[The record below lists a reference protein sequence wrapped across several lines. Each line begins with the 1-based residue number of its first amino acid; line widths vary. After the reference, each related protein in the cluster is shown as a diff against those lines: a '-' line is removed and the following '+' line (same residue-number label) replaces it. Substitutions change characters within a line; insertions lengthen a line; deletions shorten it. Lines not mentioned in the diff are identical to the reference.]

1 MKEYGEVLENVDLK
15 NYNTYK
21 IGGKSRF
28 IIKPYNI
35 KSLIKLLKYL
45 KEKNIKYFVLG
56 KGSNVILPDKDYNG
70 AVILLDNLK
79 EIKVN
84 GNIVEVESGII
95 LTKFINTLISNNL
108 GGLENLYGIP
118 GTLGGAIHGNAG
130 CYGSVISDCLVSVT
144 YLENETVK
152 TLKKENC
159 EFLYRDS
166 IFKHDKN
173 KIILSAKFELD
184 KKDNQVMQN
193 IVKENLLKRKNT
205 QPIEFH
211 NAGSVFRNP
220 INLSSGKLIEE
231 SGLKGYNVNDA
242 EISTK
247 HANFIINKGNATSE
261 DIKELINIVKEK
273 IKDKYDIDLI
283 LEQEIVKY

>member
-15 NYNTYK
+15 NYNTYR
-21 IGGKSRF
+21 IGGKARF

-35 KSLIKLLKYL
+35 KCLIKLLKYL
-45 KEKNIKYFVLG
+45 KEKNIKCFVLG

-70 AVILLDNLK
+70 TVILLDNLK
-79 EIKVN
+79 EIKIN
-84 GNIVEVESGII
+84 GNIVEVESGVI
-95 LTKFINTLISNNL
+95 LTKFINSLINNNL

-130 CYGSVISDCLVSVT
+130 CYGSVISDYLISVT
-144 YLENETVK
+144 YLENEKIK
-152 TLKKENC
+152 TLNKECC

-166 IFKHDKN
+166 IFKHDRN
-173 KIILSAKFELD
+173 KIILSAKFELV
-184 KKDNQVMQN
+184 KKDKHEMQN
-193 IVKENLLKRKNT
+193 KVKENLLKRRNT

-220 INLSSGKLIEE
+220 INFSAGKLIEE
-231 SGLKGYNVNDA
+231 SGLKGYNINDA

-261 DIKELINIVKEK
+261 DIKELVNIIKET
-273 IKDKYDIDLI
+273 IKDNYDIDLI

>member
-28 IIKPYNI
+28 IIKPYNV
-35 KSLIKLLKYL
+35 KCLKKLLKYL

-56 KGSNVILPDKDYNG
+56 KGSNVILPDKDYSG
-70 AVILLDNLK
+70 AIIILDYLK
-79 EIKVN
+79 DIKIN
-84 GNIVEVESGII
+84 DNIVEAESGII
-95 LTKFINTLISNNL
+95 LTKFINTLINYNL

-130 CYGSVISDCLVSVT
+130 CYGSVISNKLISVT
-144 YLENETVK
+144 YLENEKIK
-152 TLKKENC
+152 TLKKEKC
-159 EFLYRDS
+159 EFIYRDS
-166 IFKHDKN
+166 IFKHDRN
-173 KIILSAKFELD
+173 KIILRAKFELI
-184 KKDNQVMQN
+184 KKDKQEMQN
-193 IVKENLLKRKNT
+193 IVKENLLKRRNT

-220 INLSSGKLIEE
+220 INLSAGKLIEE
-231 SGLKGYNVNDA
+231 SGLKGHSINDA

-261 DIKELINIVKEK
+261 DIKELINIIKET
-273 IKDKYDIDLI
+273 IKDNFDIDLI

>member
-21 IGGKSRF
+21 IGGKARF

-35 KSLIKLLKYL
+35 KCLIKLLKYL

-56 KGSNVILPDKDYNG
+56 KGSNVILPDKDYTG
-70 AVILLDNLK
+70 AVILLDNLNS
-79 EIKVN
+79 IKIN
-84 GNIVEVESGII
+84 GNTIEVECGII
-95 LTKFINTLISNNL
+95 LTKFINTLINNNL

-130 CYGSVISDCLVSVT
+130 CYGSTISDYLVSVT
-144 YLENETVK
+144 YLENDLIK
-152 TLKKENC
+152 TLKKESC

-166 IFKHDKN
+166 IFKNDRN
-173 KIILSAKFELD
+173 KIIISAKFELIRKD
-184 KKDNQVMQN
+184 KTEMQN
-193 IVKENLLKRKNT
+193 KVKENLLKRKNT

-220 INLSSGKLIEE
+220 LNSSAGKLIDEC
-231 SGLKGYNVNDA
+231 GLKGSNINDA

-247 HANFIINKGNATSE
+247 HANFIINRGNATSE
-261 DIKELINIVKEK
+261 DIKELINLVKGK
-273 IKDKYDIDLI
+273 VKDNYGVDLV

>member
-15 NYNTYK
+15 NYNTYR
-21 IGGKSRF
+21 IGGKARF

-35 KSLIKLLKYL
+35 KCLIKLLKYL

-70 AVILLDNLK
+70 TVILLDNLK
-79 EIKVN
+79 EIKIN
-84 GNIVEVESGII
+84 GNIVEVESGVI
-95 LTKFINTLISNNL
+95 LTKFINSLINNNL

-130 CYGSVISDCLVSVT
+130 CYGSTISDFLISVT
-144 YLENETVK
+144 YLENEKVK
-152 TLKKENC
+152 TLQKDKC

-166 IFKHDKN
+166 IFKHDRN
-173 KIILSAKFELD
+173 KIILSAQFKLINKD
-184 KKDNQVMQN
+184 KNEMK
-193 IVKENLLKRKNT
+193 ITVKENLIKRKNS
-205 QPIEFH
+205 QPLEFH

-220 INLSSGKLIEE
+220 TNNSAGKLIDEI
-231 SGLKGYNVNDA
+231 GLKGYSVNDA
-242 EISTK
+242 EVSIK
-247 HANFIINKGNATSE
+247 HANFIINRGNATSE
-261 DIKELINIVKEK
+261 DIKELIYLIKEK
-273 IKDKYDIDLI
+273 IKDNYDIDLI